1 MTCHD
6 VRDLFSALIDE
17 ALDAGDRGAV
27 EAHLAT
33 CAECRRELQRFRST
47 VALLHAVEPARAPA
61 GFVDRV
67 LAAARPTPWYRRLLS
82 ALFLPWPV
90 KIPAE
95 AAAIVLVA
103 VGVVYLY
110 RVTPELH
117 QWDQMERMQAPA
129 PTELRRQ
136 LEAPPPA
143 GGPLE
148 PPRAEKPRPVPPSP
162 TTSEAPPASPRRPT
176 RKYMEKEGLKDD
188 SSRNAD
194 VQAPRAKNRVEGK
207 LEATPGDTA
216 ARGRAYSPEATPPK
230 AAQAAPAPQA
240 ESRADAQAAA
250 KRQAAPLGAASFVP
264 PDVSGRLAV
273 TDRDAALRGLDE
285 VVTRLGGVVDRRLV
299 GSEGPIVEIS
309 VTREAYPALVR
320 ELARLGRWQTTREP
334 AELPAQIRVVLR
346 ITS

>member
-6 VRDLFSALIDE
+6 VRELFSALIDE
-17 ALDAGDRGAV
+17 ALDADERRTV

-33 CAECRRELQRFRST
+33 CAECRRELERFRAT

-61 GFVDRV
+61 GFVDGV

-110 RVTPELH
+110 RVTPELQ
-117 QWDQMERMQAPA
+117 QWDRMERAPA

-136 LEAPPPA
+136 LETAPPPSA
-143 GGPLE
+143 VPE
-148 PPRAEKPRPVPPSP
+148 RPRPA
-162 TTSEAPPASPRRPT
+162 TSDAPPASPSPRARA
-176 RKYMEKEGLKDD
+176 YMETERLKDD
-188 SSRNAD
+188 SPRDAD
-194 VQAPRAKNRVEGK
+194 VQAPRTKSRVEGK
-207 LEATPGDTA
+207 LEATPGGTA
-216 ARGRAYSPEATPPK
+216 ARGQAYAPETAGPK
-230 AAQAAPAPQA
+230 AAPAAPAPT
-240 ESRADAQAAA
+240 ESRADAQAA
-250 KRQAAPLGAASFVP
+250 KRRAAPRSGGASFVP

-273 TDRDAALRGLDE
+273 RDRDAAVRGLDE
-285 VVTRLGGVVDRRLV
+285 LVTRLGAVVDRRV
-299 GSEGPIVEIS
+299 PGSEGPIVEVSIA
-309 VTREAYPALVR
+309 REAYAEFVR
-320 ELARLGRWQTTREP
+320 ELARLGRWQPTREP

-346 ITS
+346 ISS

>member
-6 VRDLFSALIDE
+6 VRELFSTLIDE
-17 ALDAGDRGAV
+17 ALDASERRTVD
-27 EAHLAT
+27 AHLAT
-33 CAECRRELQRFRST
+33 CAECRRELERLRST
-47 VALLHAVEPARAPA
+47 VALLHAVEPARTPA

-103 VGVVYLY
+103 IGVVYLY

-117 QWDQMERMQAPA
+117 QWDRMERMQPPA
-129 PTELRRQ
+129 PSEPRRQ

-143 GGPLE
+143 RP
-148 PPRAEKPRPVPPSP
+148 EKPRPAPSSP
-162 TTSEAPPASPRRPT
+162 TTSEAPPASQRRLA
-176 RKYMEKEGLKDD
+176 REYMEREGLKDD
-188 SSRNAD
+188 SSRDAD

-207 LEATPGDTA
+207 LEATPGDTV
-216 ARGRAYSPEATPPK
+216 ARGKAHSPEATPPT
-230 AAQAAPAPQA
+230 AAPASPAPQA
-240 ESRADAQAAA
+240 ELRADAQAAA

-273 TDRDAALRGLDE
+273 SDRDAALRGLDA
-285 VVTRLGGVVDRRLV
+285 VVTRLGAVVDRRLV
-299 GSEGPIVEIS
+299 GSEGPIVELS
-309 VTREAYPALVR
+309 VTREAYPELVR
-320 ELARLGRWQTTREP
+320 ELARLRRWQPTRQP
-334 AELPAQIRVVLR
+334 AALPAPDRVVLR
-346 ITS
+346 ISP

>member
-6 VRDLFSALIDE
+6 VRELFSALIDE
-17 ALDAGDRGAV
+17 ALDASERRTVD
-27 EAHLAT
+27 AHLAT
-33 CAECRRELQRFRST
+33 CAECRRELERLRST
-47 VALLHAVEPARAPA
+47 VALLHAVEPARTPA

-103 VGVVYLY
+103 IGVVYLY

-117 QWDQMERMQAPA
+117 QWDRMERMQPPA

-143 GGPLE
+143 RP
-148 PPRAEKPRPVPPSP
+148 EKPRPAPSSP
-162 TTSEAPPASPRRPT
+162 TTSEAPPASQRRLA
-176 RKYMEKEGLKDD
+176 REYMEKEGLKDD
-188 SSRNAD
+188 SSRDAD

-216 ARGRAYSPEATPPK
+216 ARGKAHSPEATPPK
-230 AAQAAPAPQA
+230 AAQA
-240 ESRADAQAAA
+240 S
-250 KRQAAPLGAASFVP
+250 PLGAASFAP

-273 TDRDAALRGLDE
+273 SDRDAALRGLDA
-285 VVTRLGGVVDRRLV
+285 VVTRLGAVVDRRLV
-299 GSEGPIVEIS
+299 GSEGPIVELS
-309 VTREAYPALVR
+309 VTREAYPELVR
-320 ELARLGRWQTTREP
+320 ELARLGRWQPTREP

>member
-6 VRDLFSALIDE
+6 VRELFSALIDE
-17 ALDAGDRGAV
+17 ALDASERRTVD
-27 EAHLAT
+27 AHLAT
-33 CAECRRELQRFRST
+33 CAECRRELERLRST
-47 VALLHAVEPARAPA
+47 VALVHAVEPARTPA

-103 VGVVYLY
+103 IGVVYLY

-117 QWDQMERMQAPA
+117 QWDRMERMQPPA

-143 GGPLE
+143 RP
-148 PPRAEKPRPVPPSP
+148 EKPRPAPSSP
-162 TTSEAPPASPRRPT
+162 TTSEAPPASQRRLA
-176 RKYMEKEGLKDD
+176 REYMEKEGLKDD
-188 SSRNAD
+188 SSRDAD

-216 ARGRAYSPEATPPK
+216 ARGKAHSPEATPPK
-230 AAQAAPAPQA
+230 AAQA
-240 ESRADAQAAA
+240 S
-250 KRQAAPLGAASFVP
+250 PLGAASFAP

-273 TDRDAALRGLDE
+273 SDRDAALRGLDA
-285 VVTRLGGVVDRRLV
+285 VVTRLGAIVDRRLV
-299 GSEGPIVEIS
+299 GSEGPIVELS
-309 VTREAYPALVR
+309 VTREAYPELVR
-320 ELARLGRWQTTREP
+320 ELARLGRWQPTREP

>member
-6 VRDLFSALIDE
+6 VRELFSALIDE
-17 ALDAGDRGAV
+17 ALDASERRTVD
-27 EAHLAT
+27 AHLAT
-33 CAECRRELQRFRST
+33 CAECRRELERLRST
-47 VALLHAVEPARAPA
+47 VALLHAVEPARTPA

-103 VGVVYLY
+103 IGVVYLY

-117 QWDQMERMQAPA
+117 QWDRMERMQPPA

-143 GGPLE
+143 RP
-148 PPRAEKPRPVPPSP
+148 EKPRPAPSSP
-162 TTSEAPPASPRRPT
+162 TTSEAPPASQRRLA
-176 RKYMEKEGLKDD
+176 REYMEKEGLKDD
-188 SSRNAD
+188 SSRDAD

-216 ARGRAYSPEATPPK
+216 ARGKAHSPEATPPK
-230 AAQAAPAPQA
+230 AAQA
-240 ESRADAQAAA
+240 S
-250 KRQAAPLGAASFVP
+250 PLGAASFAP

-273 TDRDAALRGLDE
+273 SDRDAALRGLDA
-285 VVTRLGGVVDRRLV
+285 VVTRLGAVVDRRLL
-299 GSEGPIVEIS
+299 GSEGPIIELS
-309 VTREAYPALVR
+309 VTREAYPELVR
-320 ELARLGRWQTTREP
+320 ELARLGRWQPTREP

>member
-6 VRDLFSALIDE
+6 VRELFSALIDE
-17 ALDAGDRGAV
+17 ALDASERRTVD
-27 EAHLAT
+27 AHLAT
-33 CAECRRELQRFRST
+33 CAECRRELERLRST
-47 VALLHAVEPARAPA
+47 VALLHAVEPARTPA

-103 VGVVYLY
+103 AGVVYLY
-110 RVTPELH
+110 RVTPEPH
-117 QWDQMERMQAPA
+117 QWDRMERRQPPA

-136 LEAPPPA
+136 PEAPPPA
-143 GGPLE
+143 RP
-148 PPRAEKPRPVPPSP
+148 EKPRPAPSSP
-162 TTSEAPPASPRRPT
+162 TTSEAPPASQRRLA
-176 RKYMEKEGLKDD
+176 REYMEKEGLKDD
-188 SSRNAD
+188 SSRDAD
-194 VQAPRAKNRVEGK
+194 VQAPRAKKGVEGK

-216 ARGRAYSPEATPPK
+216 ARGKAHSPEATPPK
-230 AAQAAPAPQA
+230 AAQA
-240 ESRADAQAAA
+240 S
-250 KRQAAPLGAASFVP
+250 PLGAASFVP

-273 TDRDAALRGLDE
+273 SDRDAALRGLDA
-285 VVTRLGGVVDRRLV
+285 VVTRLGAVVDRRLV
-299 GSEGPIVEIS
+299 GSEGPIVELS
-309 VTREAYPALVR
+309 VTREAYPELVR
-320 ELARLGRWQTTREP
+320 ELARLGRWQPTREP

>member
-6 VRDLFSALIDE
+6 VRELFSALIDE
-17 ALDAGDRGAV
+17 ALDASERRTVD
-27 EAHLAT
+27 AHLAT
-33 CAECRRELQRFRST
+33 CAECRRELERLRST
-47 VALLHAVEPARAPA
+47 VALLHAVEPARTPA

-117 QWDQMERMQAPA
+117 QWDRMERMPPPA

-143 GGPLE
+143 RP
-148 PPRAEKPRPVPPSP
+148 EKPRPAPSSP
-162 TTSEAPPASPRRPT
+162 TTSEAPPASQRRLA
-176 RKYMEKEGLKDD
+176 REYMEKEGLKDD
-188 SSRNAD
+188 SSRDAD
-194 VQAPRAKNRVEGK
+194 VPAPRAKNRVEGK
-207 LEATPGDTA
+207 LEA
-216 ARGRAYSPEATPPK
+216 
-230 AAQAAPAPQA
+230 APASPTPQA

-250 KRQAAPLGAASFVP
+250 KAQAAPLGAASFVP

-273 TDRDAALRGLDE
+273 SDRDAALRGLDA
-285 VVTRLGGVVDRRLV
+285 VVTRLGAVVDRRLV
-299 GSEGPIVEIS
+299 GSEGPIVELS
-309 VTREAYPALVR
+309 VTREAYPELVR
-320 ELARLGRWQTTREP
+320 ELARLGRWQPTREP

>member
-6 VRDLFSALIDE
+6 VRELFSTLIDE
-17 ALDAGDRGAV
+17 ALDASERRTVD
-27 EAHLAT
+27 AHLAT
-33 CAECRRELQRFRST
+33 CAECRRELERLRST
-47 VALLHAVEPARAPA
+47 VALLHAVEPARTPA

-103 VGVVYLY
+103 IGVVYLY

-117 QWDQMERMQAPA
+117 QWDRMERMQPPA

-143 GGPLE
+143 RP
-148 PPRAEKPRPVPPSP
+148 EKPRPAPSSP
-162 TTSEAPPASPRRPT
+162 TTSEAPPASQRRLA
-176 RKYMEKEGLKDD
+176 REYMEKEGLKDD
-188 SSRNAD
+188 SSRDAD

-207 LEATPGDTA
+207 LEAAPGDTA
-216 ARGRAYSPEATPPK
+216 ARGKAHSPEATPPK
-230 AAQAAPAPQA
+230 AA
-240 ESRADAQAAA
+240 
-250 KRQAAPLGAASFVP
+250 QAAPLGAASFVP

-273 TDRDAALRGLDE
+273 SDRDAALRGLDA
-285 VVTRLGGVVDRRLV
+285 VVTRLGAVVDRRLV
-299 GSEGPIVEIS
+299 GSEGPIVELS
-309 VTREAYPALVR
+309 VTREAYPELVR
-320 ELARLGRWQTTREP
+320 ELARLGRWQPTREP

>member
-6 VRDLFSALIDE
+6 VRELFSALIDE
-17 ALDAGDRGAV
+17 ALDASERRTVD
-27 EAHLAT
+27 AHLAT
-33 CAECRRELQRFRST
+33 CAECRRELERLRST
-47 VALLHAVEPARAPA
+47 VALLHAVEPARTPA

-67 LAAARPTPWYRRLLS
+67 LAAARPPPWYRRLLS

-103 VGVVYLY
+103 IGVVYLY

-117 QWDQMERMQAPA
+117 QWDRMERMQPPA

-143 GGPLE
+143 RP
-148 PPRAEKPRPVPPSP
+148 EKPRPAPSSP
-162 TTSEAPPASPRRPT
+162 TTSEAPPASQRRLA
-176 RKYMEKEGLKDD
+176 REYMEKEGLKDD
-188 SSRNAD
+188 SSRDAD

-216 ARGRAYSPEATPPK
+216 ARGKAHSPEATPPK
-230 AAQAAPAPQA
+230 AAQA
-240 ESRADAQAAA
+240 S
-250 KRQAAPLGAASFVP
+250 PLGAASFAP

-273 TDRDAALRGLDE
+273 SDRDAALRGLDA
-285 VVTRLGGVVDRRLV
+285 VVTRLGAVVDRRLL
-299 GSEGPIVEIS
+299 GSEGPIVELS
-309 VTREAYPALVR
+309 VTREAYPELVR
-320 ELARLGRWQTTREP
+320 ELARLGRWQPTREP